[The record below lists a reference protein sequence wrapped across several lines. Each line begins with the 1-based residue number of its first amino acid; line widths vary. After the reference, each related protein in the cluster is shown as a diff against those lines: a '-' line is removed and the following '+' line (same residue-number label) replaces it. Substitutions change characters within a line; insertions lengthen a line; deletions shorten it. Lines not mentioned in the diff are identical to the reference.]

1 MSAIDTYSSEL
12 KPTTEHQAGEEQ
24 KPMTWTKM
32 LENIQPHHCS
42 LRLQKDV
49 ITNTIKNLQ
58 QRNVK
63 GYRKELIH
71 YPKRYK
77 WVQRNT

>member
-1 MSAIDTYSSEL
+1 MSAIDTYSSGL
-12 KPTTEHQAGEEQ
+12 KPTTEHQAVEEQ

-49 ITNTIKNLQ
+49 ITNTVKKKLQ
-58 QRNVK
+58 NRNVK
-63 GYRKELIH
+63 GYRKEMIH
-71 YPKRYK
+71 YLMRYK
-77 WVQRNT
+77 RV